1 MNARHATVLS
11 ITVCTFCGD
20 LPLLLFLRA
29 TIITSKAK
37 TCVWRTIFF
46 YINKVNKWSDFIC
59 GVMFSKQAMN
69 SYNNG
74 SDTISWPLII
84 DKISIIIPIT
94 ACPLFWF
101 LLCMFTVWCVV
112 QGVKKKTLIAL
123 SFWILLT
130 YTVVE
135 VANQVICI
143 GIGITFLL
151 YC

>member
-1 MNARHATVLS
+1 
-11 ITVCTFCGD
+11 
-20 LPLLLFLRA
+20 
-29 TIITSKAK
+29 
-37 TCVWRTIFF
+37 
-46 YINKVNKWSDFIC
+46 
-59 GVMFSKQAMN
+59 MFSKQAMN

-94 ACPLFWF
+94 ACPFFWF

-112 QGVKKKTLIAL
+112 QGVKKKMLIAL

-135 VANQVICI
+135 VANQVTCI
-143 GIGITFLL
+143 GIALHFSYIAGMGEGKGEKLE
-151 YC
+151 